1 MNLRGAAK
9 YPIFY
14 RREARVPRSC
24 EHCLSRFIASTSTQ
38 RFCNLACST
47 QATAN
52 KRREGRSA

>member
-1 MNLRGAAK
+1 MSPRGAAK

-14 RREARVPRSC
+14 RREDRVPRPC
-24 EHCLSRFIASTSTQ
+24 EHCRSRFIASTSTQ

-52 KRREGRSA
+52 KRREARDG